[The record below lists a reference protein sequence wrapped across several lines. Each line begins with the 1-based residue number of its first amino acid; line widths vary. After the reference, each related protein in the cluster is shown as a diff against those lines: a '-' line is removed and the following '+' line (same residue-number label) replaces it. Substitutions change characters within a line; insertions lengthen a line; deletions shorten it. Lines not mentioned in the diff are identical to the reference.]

1 MHNYSGT
8 GLAALRKLTTALAS
22 EAIFGREA
30 LVKLSLSGRSD
41 SEQLD
46 PQKLDYIKT
55 LVHSRVPNK
64 SDIDFEETWK
74 ICRQSLSK
82 SCQTLRSSAKK
93 KLI

>member
-8 GLAALRKLTTALAS
+8 GLAALRKLTTALAR
-22 EAIFGREA
+22 EAIFGWEA
-30 LVKLSLSGRSD
+30 LVKLSLSGRSE
-41 SEQLD
+41 SEQLG
-46 PQKLDYIKT
+46 PQKMDYIET

-64 SDIDFEETWK
+64 SDIDTWK